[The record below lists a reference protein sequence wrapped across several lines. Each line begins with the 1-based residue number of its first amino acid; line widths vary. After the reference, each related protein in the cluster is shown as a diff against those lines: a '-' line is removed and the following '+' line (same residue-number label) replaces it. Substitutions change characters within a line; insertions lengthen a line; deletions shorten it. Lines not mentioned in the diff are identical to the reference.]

1 MDLQRL
7 QAQLDFVREVDKL
20 KSVLRKTYLMDSS
33 RNENS
38 AEHSWH
44 LALMAMVLAEHAT
57 EPIDLLHVMKMLLVH
72 DIVEIDAG
80 DTFCYDQAGNVDK
93 EERETRAAERIFNLL
108 PPDFASLVRELWDEF
123 ESRSTPEARFA
134 TSLDRLEPMLCNFE
148 NRGGSW
154 TEHGIN
160 RRRVEDRNHVIAHG
174 APLLWEYASAL
185 LDEAE
190 AEGFLK
196 P

>member
-20 KSVLRKTYLMDSS
+20 KSVLRRTYLMDAS
-33 RNENS
+33 RLENS

-44 LALMAMVLAEHAT
+44 LALMAMVLAEHAR
-57 EPIDLLHVMKMLLVH
+57 EEIDLLRVMKMLLIH

-80 DTFCYDQAGNVDK
+80 DTFCYDRVGNEDK
-93 EERETRAAERIFNLL
+93 EEREMRAAERIFSLL
-108 PPDFASLVRELWDEF
+108 PADFAREVRELWDEF
-123 ESRSTPEARFA
+123 ERRESPEARFA

-154 TEHGIN
+154 SEHGIN
-160 RRRVEDRNHVIAHG
+160 RTRVEERNHVIAHG

-190 AEGFLK
+190 AEGFLE